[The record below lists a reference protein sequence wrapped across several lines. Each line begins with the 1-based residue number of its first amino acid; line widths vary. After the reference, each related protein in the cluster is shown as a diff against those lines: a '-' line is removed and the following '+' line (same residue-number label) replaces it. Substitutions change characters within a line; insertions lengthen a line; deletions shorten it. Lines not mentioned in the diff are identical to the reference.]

1 MKWNMNS
8 FHSLKN
14 RLSLDVVKMIDKGA
28 ARDEIMIRVG
38 MLLMLDQLDYGREL
52 SQASRP
58 NEDVAGSSSNRIQIR
73 PIFENAAATS
83 LYN

>member
-1 MKWNMNS
+1 MNS

-14 RLSLDVVKMIDKGA
+14 RLSLDVVKMIDEGA

-38 MLLMLDQLDYGREL
+38 MLLMLDQLDYTSEL
-52 SQASRP
+52 SQTSWL
-58 NEDVAGSSSNRIQIR
+58 NEDGRGRNTNRIQIR

>member
-1 MKWNMNS
+1 MNS

-14 RLSLDVVKMIDKGA
+14 RLSSDVVKMVDKGA

-38 MLLMLDQLDYGREL
+38 MLLMLDQLDYTSEH

-58 NEDVAGSSSNRIQIR
+58 NEDSRGSSNRIQIR
-73 PIFENAAATS
+73 PIVENSAATS

>member
-1 MKWNMNS
+1 MNS

-14 RLSLDVVKMIDKGA
+14 RLSLDVVKMVDKGA

-38 MLLMLDQLDYGREL
+38 MLLMLDQLDCASEPSQEASIMYGG
-52 SQASRP
+52 
-58 NEDVAGSSSNRIQIR
+58 GSSNHIQIR
-73 PIFENAAATS
+73 PITENAATTTF

>member
-1 MKWNMNS
+1 MNS

-14 RLSLDVVKMIDKGA
+14 RLSLDVVKMVDKGA
-28 ARDEIMIRVG
+28 ARDGIMIRVG

-58 NEDVAGSSSNRIQIR
+58 HEDGRGSKNTNRIQIR
-73 PIFENAAATS
+73 PIFENAAVTS

>member
-1 MKWNMNS
+1 MNS

-14 RLSLDVVKMIDKGA
+14 RLSLDVVKMVDEGA

-38 MLLMLDQLDYGREL
+38 MLLMLDQLDYASKL
-52 SQASRP
+52 SQTSWL
-58 NEDVAGSSSNRIQIR
+58 NEDGRGRNTNRIQIR